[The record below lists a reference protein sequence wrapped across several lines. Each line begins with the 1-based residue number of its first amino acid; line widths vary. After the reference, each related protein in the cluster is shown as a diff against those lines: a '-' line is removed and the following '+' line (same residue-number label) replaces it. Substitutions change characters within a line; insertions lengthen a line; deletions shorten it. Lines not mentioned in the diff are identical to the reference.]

1 MSERLIDFY
10 QFNQDFCVSMKQLAY
25 DSYLQSSD
33 YNNDFTNITTTS
45 LDTIYNNLAVKI
57 FTQNNTPTTTT
68 SISAIC
74 YKNEIR
80 TQITQ
85 SDGTKTKLVLVP
97 SDFTGFGLVPSDFRL
112 VFSIDDDQNLTENYY
127 FNPDYLNSSISISS
141 MLPFQ
146 EWVSILPSLVLNIC
160 KRNLTEPFYY
170 NLVGYQGIIDNN
182 MSFTP
187 PPYEFN
193 TQYNDSVIIAC
204 SLRLVNSKYNGPCL
218 SLYNITDNKYN
229 DVFFDKNA
237 LMISY
242 QSIINATGS
251 TVLLLETSSFYIQTI
266 YNQVGTKN
274 FSNNSDKEQPTLNFN
289 KTNGVLIPYI
299 KWTKNSYMTMTSYVT
314 IDPTK
319 IVNPYFTLFSSIG
332 LFDSQDNSTKYNDT
346 NCTDI
351 SSDLTINCVGV
362 DKYNNIDLFKS
373 DRFYNGIDNN
383 GNYIIITPAETNNSN
398 KLNNPCN
405 LQKFNNFKTY
415 NSTYVNTSLSM
426 SEIRKDDI
434 TTPKYKQTSVSL
446 TNTTTTVNYLPN
458 DNTLKWFS
466 ECNSKNECFS
476 SVIMSEMILF
486 VTDGVNISADVI
498 NGLSKDNYNVW
509 GGISNLQGIDKR
521 CDYLVPN
528 ACELDVTNPICAC
541 YPSFTDKTSVYVDNF
556 INNIDKTGLTNS
568 DKWCINPQC
577 ASSIAYKNNL
587 SKKATTCSSMCS
599 STLNINPQKFGKIDI
614 NDTQLFT
621 NCTNKSYIINTDSPI
636 ECDCKDNESCTIDK
650 NNKKTCVPKVSCNLI
665 CNQGFQCVIANDG
678 TQSCVS
684 MRNSTSKC
692 TSDLDCEVGQNC
704 DTNLGI
710 CIQNKPNLLLPTI
723 GIFFGVAIVGI
734 IVFFIYKKIRKIPLD
749 ILSYGNIKIYIIII
763 IIALIS
769 CLLFYFT
776 RKKYE
781 SYEKITK
788 CNTDENCNINSNV
801 NSICITNQCNCIIGY
816 NKPSCTLLK
825 NAICTSISYL
835 PHSTNAGLYYYT
847 TVINNVIYAFSN
859 YSNFKFDGNK
869 WNELSRINSA
879 TISQQG
885 FNPFNIKSIPYF
897 PDINNKR
904 LTGLNSNMC
913 CTYNNIVYIFVP
925 DYTFL
930 NIQDHIKPNKSFL
943 LSYDPSIDN
952 ITTDVPNSWSII
964 TLDKYPNISL
974 WYTSNNTYMYNNVIT
989 CLVGDSLY
997 IFGGYDPAND
1007 RINNN
1012 IGVYNLSTSTL
1023 NNPIVSTN
1031 TNYYNYYAKAFA
1043 SKLDSNIIY
1052 ILGMGTNSNFSDSG
1066 LYKYNISRNQFNMIQ
1081 TSPIKNPDTSS
1092 VFLGGVLSY
1101 YSIDKT
1107 GEFILVYFSN
1117 QYGKGST
1124 QGIKLNLN
1132 TSQQTPPSTP
1142 YYIDSTGVK
1151 NNNVIYSLYYNI
1163 FSSTCTKPPTYQPFI
1178 SSISCYFEM
1187 NSFLFLVSADG
1198 CIYRLTDY
1206 TNTNTVTSTIVP
1218 CYGIC
1223 LHTPPKYN
1231 KVLYNIPIGYTWSD
1245 KYNAFYLSQPP
1256 KTDIATT
1263 CYRALPFGCR
1273 NQCDSGSI
1281 GTRCDQTDPD
1291 DSDCLTLEYI
1301 NTNVIG
1307 SGCGG
1312 LWTANAKGYCNYAG
1326 KSYELAKCRVSCT
1339 PPQPSINDQNI
1350 PYIFCNRGDD
1360 GKKPYWESTN
1370 SPDTNYIFY
1379 RNTIN
1384 SDNENYSD
1392 CRYSQAID
1400 GTKQNQVENT
1410 YCDPPLY

>member
-57 FTQNNTPTTTT
+57 FTQNNKPTTTT

-80 TQITQ
+80 NQITG
-85 SDGTKTKLVLVP
+85 SDGTKTKLV
-97 SDFTGFGLVPSDFRL
+97 SDFYRL
-112 VFSIDDDQNLTENYY
+112 KFVIDDQNFTENYF
-127 FNPDYLNSSISISS
+127 FNTDYLNSSISISS

-218 SLYNITDNKYN
+218 SLYNTTDTKYN
-229 DVFFDKNA
+229 DVFFDKNTH
-237 LMISY
+237 MISY

-251 TVLLLETSSFYIQTI
+251 TVLLETSRFNIQTI

-274 FSNNSDKEQPTLNFN
+274 FSSSSKGNEPTLNFH
-289 KTNGVLIPYI
+289 KTNGILIPYI
-299 KWTKNSYMTMTSYVT
+299 QWAKTSYMTMTSYVT

-319 IVNPYFTLFSSIG
+319 IFNPCFTLFSSIG
-332 LFDSQDNSTKYNDT
+332 LFDSQNNSTKYNDT
-346 NCTDI
+346 PCTDI
-351 SSDLTINCVGV
+351 SSDLTISCTN
-362 DKYNNIDLFKS
+362 KYNKIDLFKS
-373 DRFYNGIDNN
+373 DRFYNGIGND

-415 NSTYVNTSLSM
+415 NSTYVTTSLSM

-434 TTPKYKQTSVSL
+434 NTPKYKQTSVSL
-446 TNTTTTVNYLPN
+446 TNNTITVNNLPI

-466 ECNSKNECFS
+466 ECNNNNDCFS

-498 NGLSKDNYNVW
+498 NNLSKDNYNVW

-541 YPSFTDKTSVYVDNF
+541 YPSFTDKTSVYVGNF
-556 INNIDKTGLTNS
+556 INNLDKIGLTNS

-636 ECDCKDNESCTIDK
+636 ECNCKDNESCTIDK
-650 NNKKTCVPKVSCNLI
+650 NNKKICVPKVSCNLI

-776 RKKYE
+776 RKKSE

-869 WNELSRINSA
+869 WNELSRINLPIPTSSA

-897 PDINNKR
+897 PYINSKR

-930 NIQDHIKPNKSFL
+930 NIQDHKLPNKSFL

-964 TLDKYPNISL
+964 TLDKYPDISL
-974 WYTSNNTYMYNNVIT
+974 WYTTNNTDMYNNVIT

-997 IFGGYDPAND
+997 IFGGYDPANN

-1012 IGVYNLSTSTL
+1012 IGVYNLSTSKL
-1023 NNPIVSTN
+1023 NNPIVDTISSY
-1031 TNYYNYYAKAFA
+1031 YYNYYAKAFA

-1052 ILGMGTNSNFSDSG
+1052 ILGMGTKNDFSDSG
-1066 LYKYNISRNQFNMIQ
+1066 LYKYNISMNQFNIIQ
-1081 TSPIKNPDTSS
+1081 TSPIQNPDTSS

-1107 GEFILVYFSN
+1107 GEFILVYFGTN
-1117 QYGKGST
+1117 DMKQ
-1124 QGIKLNLN
+1124 QGIKLYLN
-1132 TSQQTPPSTP
+1132 TSPQISTSNSYYYLDTTGVGNKDVIYLL
-1142 YYIDSTGVK
+1142 YYI
-1151 NNNVIYSLYYNI
+1151 I
-1163 FSSTCTKPPTYQPFI
+1163 FSSTCTINPTYQPFI

-1231 KVLYNIPIGYTWSD
+1231 KVLYNIPPGFVWSD
-1245 KYNAFYLSQPP
+1245 QYNAFYLSQPP

-1263 CYRALPFGCR
+1263 CYRKLPFGCD
-1273 NQCDSGSI
+1273 NDCNSVLVNGCD
-1281 GTRCDQTDPD
+1281 DADNP
-1291 DSDCLTLEYI
+1291 DCLTLEYM
-1301 NTNVIG
+1301 NTGVKG

-1312 LWTANAKGYCNYAG
+1312 LWTANAKGYCNYTG
-1326 KSYELAKCRVSCT
+1326 YPYELAKCRVFCT
-1339 PPQPSINDQNI
+1339 PPQPSIDDDQNI
-1350 PYIFCNRGDD
+1350 PYIFCNRGDN
-1360 GKKPYWESTN
+1360 GQKPYWESTN
-1370 SPDTNYIFY
+1370 LPDTNNIFY

-1384 SDNENYSD
+1384 QDNENYSD

-1400 GTKQNQVENT
+1400 GTIQNQVENT